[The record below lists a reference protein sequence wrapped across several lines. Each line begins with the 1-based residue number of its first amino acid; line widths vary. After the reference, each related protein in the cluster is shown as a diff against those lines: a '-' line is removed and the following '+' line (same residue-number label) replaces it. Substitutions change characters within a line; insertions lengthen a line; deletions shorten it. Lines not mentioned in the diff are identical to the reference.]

1 MSLRRQNPFLL
12 KNNDVP
18 AHIAVQERKMN
29 TVSTYAPDAFCKQL
43 AAIAVQALLEEAV
56 LYPKPGLVDPVSA
69 GAHSDMDITAFMRS
83 AAALS
88 FGFYDYARIGSESVL
103 PEAEPAALRRRLRT
117 AGIALERTMFAATG
131 GVNTHKGA
139 IFLFGYLLAAA
150 GRIYSKRLLLD
161 KRRGAALH
169 GAGLPSAE
177 SADGIDRPFLPMQAG
192 IFTADFFSE
201 LRFLAAGLFEEDMAH
216 TDIKKAPTHGEQMF
230 LQYGC
235 KGIRGAVEAGLPLV
249 ERNLPYLAALA
260 ELPQRDAYLL
270 TLLHIIAENEDT
282 NVLYRAGTGG
292 LKALQERC
300 AALLEAKL
308 TGTALY
314 RAVELLDADCITQNI
329 SPGGSADLLAA
340 VLFCRNIIKKN
351 DETHEI

>member
-1 MSLRRQNPFLL
+1 MPIDKRDDLISGVEACCR
-12 KNNDVP
+12 
-18 AHIAVQERKMN
+18 
-29 TVSTYAPDAFCKQL
+29 QL
-43 AAIAVQALLEEAV
+43 ASYAVAALLEEAA

-69 GAHSDMDITAFMRS
+69 GAHSDMDITAFVRS
-83 AAALS
+83 AAALP

-103 PEAEPAALRRRLRT
+103 PEAEPAAIRRRLRT
-117 AGIALERTMFAATG
+117 AGLALEQAMFAATG
-131 GVNTHKGA
+131 GINTHKGA

-150 GRIYSKRLLLD
+150 GRMYGKRLLPDELE
-161 KRRGAALH
+161 GAA
-169 GAGLPSAE
+169 LPSAE
-177 SADGIDRPFLPMQAG
+177 SADGTDRPFLPMGKLSA
-192 IFTADFFSE
+192 ADFFSE
-201 LRFLAAGLFEEDMAH
+201 LRVLAAGLFEEDMAR

-282 NVLYRAGTGG
+282 NVLYRAGPSG
-292 LKALQERC
+292 LQKLQTRC
-300 AALLEAKL
+300 RAVLSAEL

-329 SPGGSADLLAA
+329 SPGGSADLFAA
-340 VLFCRNIIKKN
+340 VLFCRNIINREK
-351 DETHEI
+351 

>member
-1 MSLRRQNPFLL
+1 MPIDKRDDLISGAEACCR
-12 KNNDVP
+12 
-18 AHIAVQERKMN
+18 
-29 TVSTYAPDAFCKQL
+29 QL
-43 AAIAVQALLEEAV
+43 ASYAVAALLEEAA

-69 GAHSDMDITAFMRS
+69 GAHSDMDITAFVRS
-83 AAALS
+83 AAALP

-103 PEAEPAALRRRLRT
+103 PEAEPAAIRRRLRT
-117 AGIALERTMFAATG
+117 TGLALEQAMFAATG
-131 GVNTHKGA
+131 GINTHKGA
-139 IFLFGYLLAAA
+139 VFLFGYLLAAA
-150 GRIYSKRLLLD
+150 GRMYGKRLLPDELE
-161 KRRGAALH
+161 GAALH

-177 SADGIDRPFLPMQAG
+177 SADGTDRPFLPMGKLSA
-192 IFTADFFSE
+192 ADFFSE
-201 LRFLAAGLFEEDMAH
+201 LRVLAAGLFEEDMER

-249 ERNLPYLAALA
+249 ERNLPYMAALA
-260 ELPQRDAYLL
+260 ELPQRDSYLL

-329 SPGGSADLLAA
+329 SPGGSADLFAA
-340 VLFCRNIIKKN
+340 VLFCRNIINREKL
-351 DETHEI
+351 